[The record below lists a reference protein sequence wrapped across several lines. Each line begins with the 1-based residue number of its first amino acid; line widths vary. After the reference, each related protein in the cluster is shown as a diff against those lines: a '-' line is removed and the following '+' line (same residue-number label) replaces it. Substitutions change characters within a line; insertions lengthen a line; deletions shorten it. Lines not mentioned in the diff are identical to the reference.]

1 MDIDEEGWRMEERRA
16 IERLKRGDPEGLEAL
31 VRRHQVRAVRTAY
44 LIVRER
50 TLAEDVVQG
59 AFVKAYE
66 KIERF
71 DKTRPFGPWFTKVVV
86 NDAIKAASRREKTVS
101 YSGEGEDLVARL
113 ADPGSGPE
121 DLAEEG
127 ETQRRV
133 WAALAKLPPV
143 QRAAVVQRYYLGMS
157 EGEMAE
163 DGASPPGTIKWRLH
177 AAKKSLAKLLRP
189 QLRAE
194 SAPVTREPRA
204 PVSAPPDAPEGG
216 NDRD

>member
-1 MDIDEEGWRMEERRA
+1 MEERRA
-16 IERLKRGDPEGLEAL
+16 IERLKRGDPGGLEVL
-31 VRRHQVRAVRTAY
+31 VRAHQVRDVRTAY

-66 KIERF
+66 KIGRF
-71 DKTRPFGPWFTKVVV
+71 DEERPFGPWFTKVVV
-86 NDAIKAASRREKTVS
+86 NDAIKAASRRERTV
-101 YSGEGEDLVARL
+101 YYGGEGEDIVARL
-113 ADPGSGPE
+113 ADPGAGPE

-127 ETQRRV
+127 ETRRRV
-133 WAALAKLPPV
+133 WAALEELSPA

-157 EGEMAE
+157 EKEMSE
-163 DGASPPGTIKWRLH
+163 GGASPPGTIKWRLH

-189 QLRAE
+189 QQFRAKQARTPGDE
-194 SAPVTREPRA
+194 LATIG
-204 PVSAPPDAPEGG
+204 APPSTPEGG

>member
-1 MDIDEEGWRMEERRA
+1 MEEQRA
-16 IERLKRGDPEGLEAL
+16 IERLKRGDPGGLEAL
-31 VRRHQVRAVRTAY
+31 VRLHQVRAVRTAY

-66 KIERF
+66 KIGRF
-71 DKTRPFGPWFTKVVV
+71 DERRPFGPWFTKVVV
-86 NDAIKAASRREKTVS
+86 NDSIKAASRREKTVS

-121 DLAEEG
+121 EQAEEG
-127 ETQRRV
+127 ETRRRV
-133 WAALAKLPPV
+133 WEALAELPPA

-157 EGEMAE
+157 EREMSE
-163 DGASPPGTIKWRLH
+163 EGTSPPGTIKWRLH

-189 QLRAE
+189 QFRAKKVQ
-194 SAPVTREPRA
+194 APQEVTASVVP
-204 PVSAPPDAPEGG
+204 SDAAKGG
-216 NDRD
+216 SDRD